1 MGCGYGSAALAVG
14 VALATAG
21 CTSHGG
27 NVASGSYVQL
37 PAYRGYALDDLLRRL
52 HALGLRASYSS
63 NSPACGNGLPAAVIP
78 SPRAPARVKKGS
90 TIRLKFMYRPIPT
103 PAVPDHHP
111 RWTHVPGVI
120 GKDFRQAAA
129 GLVAIWPCV
138 HVQSERST
146 SGTRLIVVSQDPPAS
161 ARVRA
166 YGVLSKR
173 GYRPTTVSMTVAARP

>member
-1 MGCGYGSAALAVG
+1 MG

-78 SPRAPARVKKGS
+78 SPAGARAGQERGS
-90 TIRLKFMYRPIPT
+90 TIRLKFMYRPIP
-103 PAVPDHHP
+103 HP
-111 RWTHVPGVI
+111 RFPI
-120 GKDFRQAAA
+120 
-129 GLVAIWPCV
+129 I
-138 HVQSERST
+138 
-146 SGTRLIVVSQDPPAS
+146 TRVGRTCLE
-161 ARVRA
+161 
-166 YGVLSKR
+166 
-173 GYRPTTVSMTVAARP
+173 